1 MNPKKKFLWYGTK
14 QFTLS
19 LLCDQKKKK
28 DNINLKR
35 FIII

>member
-19 LLCDQKKKK
+19 LLCDKKK